1 MNLLTIKN
9 FSKSITDKVL
19 FKDADFSIN
28 EGEKIGVIG
37 VNGTGKST
45 LLKMLAGLIDTDE
58 GEVVKANK
66 VKINYLP
73 QNPEFEKE
81 LPYMIM

>member
-37 VNGTGKST
+37 VMVRENLHFLRCWRD
-45 LLKMLAGLIDTDE
+45 LLIQM
-58 GEVVKANK
+58 
-66 VKINYLP
+66 
-73 QNPEFEKE
+73 KE
-81 LPYMIM
+81 R